1 MKVQVTTHAKN
12 EHKNVADKRNK
23 NIPPL
28 PATELQEGS
37 RVQAQK
43 PREIS
48 GTRTENLL
56 PDGARAVC
64 LIPACGVAAEQ
75 HLIGCPKFGAKYNN
89 PPELQVLLNSE
100 VGIKAR
106 FSLP

>member
-1 MKVQVTTHAKN
+1 MRTPAKVQVTTHAKN

-23 NIPPL
+23 NTPPL

-48 GTRTENLL
+48 GMRTENL
-56 PDGARAVC
+56 
-64 LIPACGVAAEQ
+64 
-75 HLIGCPKFGAKYNN
+75 FGLME
-89 PPELQVLLNSE
+89 PGQFV
-100 VGIKAR
+100 
-106 FSLP
+106 

>member
-12 EHKNVADKRNK
+12 EHENVSDKRNK

-37 RVQAQK
+37 RVQGQT

-48 GTRTENLL
+48 GTRTENLFGL
-56 PDGARAVC
+56 TEGARVVH
-64 LIPACGVAAEQ
+64 LIPACGAAAE
-75 HLIGCPKFGAKYNN
+75 PA
-89 PPELQVLLNSE
+89 LNC
-100 VGIKAR
+100 
-106 FSLP
+106 LPRILGLNITIRPSSR